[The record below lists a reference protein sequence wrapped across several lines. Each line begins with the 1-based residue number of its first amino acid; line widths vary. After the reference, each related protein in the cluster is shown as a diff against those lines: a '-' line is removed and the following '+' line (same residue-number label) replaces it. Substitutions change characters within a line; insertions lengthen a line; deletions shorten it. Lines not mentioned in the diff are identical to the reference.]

1 MRAADRAL
9 DGLDEHVLLTA
20 AVSTHFDPLAVL
32 AVDPLKDDERV
43 DMVDG
48 LASVCEEVDVAGS
61 GYRHWSMRPEA
72 RRLTLQSLATRPDL
86 ATLLEAIDVPPDDLF
101 GRYVRDGLRGIDL
114 GLLVPPDGAPAG
126 AVDLDR
132 LLKAIR
138 FLEGLPGVRPTRE
151 LERRVQRQ
159 IALADSEGA
168 LLAVVPTR
176 LVGREDEYAALV
188 EYCTTPL
195 PTDGDWV
202 PSFVLEGPGGVGK
215 SALVSKFVTDQRRQ
229 PGAPPLIY
237 LDFDRASLIEATP
250 LDLTFEFTRQLGLA
264 EAALEQPLADFRERS
279 RSLLGGRENID
290 IDIGGGASAA
300 AQRDLASVLMGWPG
314 RLAPISLVLDTFE
327 EVAIRG
333 VTPVRDVLQWVADLR
348 NVVRLPQ
355 IHAILSGR
363 AVTPDA
369 PYLAPEEI
377 TAMFNLRRELELQD
391 LPSDKA
397 TELLAELGVPSGLAT
412 RLPPVFGGN
421 PLVLKL
427 IQRYVATNDPDA
439 VDQLIADGEKARR
452 DAPSGEVGLRFV
464 YERIL
469 NRIRKPRVQALAYPG
484 VVLRQVTPELI
495 LEVLAPTCGVRLEVT
510 TLEDAEEAFTELAE
524 HVWLVNR
531 LGPDTVE
538 HRRDVRRLLVPGL
551 EHSKEVDTR
560 AIHREAAEYYGR
572 PHASVP
578 DDVAWIEEIYHLGF
592 LNQLPDDL
600 TAARASEV
608 VRRLTG
614 DIEFWPVHARARV
627 KSLAGRHDELTEEE
641 VASLTREQQRRTR
654 GLRLGKRRA
663 SSDVG
668 SASYEEAQLEL
679 LDQDDAGDAI
689 PDSRWAL
696 LFDRGD
702 FEFMTESSRVLTA
715 YDRYFAGRRSWSPS
729 SSPTHEHPWY
739 IALAILMVEQGER
752 PLFSDAALDA
762 LDSSWD
768 EARRYA
774 AALAAL
780 AGDRHAHTRIVER
793 VRKEMPPRLDLSRV
807 DDVVVCQAAAS
818 QGDLDELGTTFQT
831 YSCDNFRLPHV
842 GVIAAA
848 AGDTELAGRADEL
861 TDRFAS
867 RRPDTKEL
875 NSWRATLAHAALNL
889 AGAKDLR
896 AAPTT
901 LSFLY
906 GAIRT
911 IVAALDRTALL
922 HVVSELEQHSV
933 FWPADLTA
941 ETLDSTLRKQVT
953 QSDLTGLI
961 EMADRCGLA
970 VDLVD
975 AVSAQANTHLSTE
988 LAASIRRIEGLLFP
1002 YARTGVQPPSHQ

>member
-9 DGLDEHVLLTA
+9 DVLDEHVLLTA
-20 AVSTHFDPLAVL
+20 AVSDHFDPVAVL
-32 AVDPLKDDERV
+32 AADPE
-43 DMVDG
+43 VDG
-48 LASVCEEVDVAGS
+48 LATVCEEVDVAGS

-72 RRLTLQSLATRPDL
+72 RRHALQSLAARPDL
-86 ATLLEAIDVPPDDLF
+86 ATLLDAVEVRPDDQF

-114 GLLVPPDGAPAG
+114 GPLVPTGGAPPG

-132 LLKAIR
+132 LLRAIR
-138 FLEGLPGVRPTRE
+138 FLEGLPGVRPTE
-151 LERRVQRQ
+151 DLERRVQRQ
-159 IALADSEGA
+159 IALENSEGA

-229 PGAPPLIY
+229 PGAPPLVY

-264 EAALEQPLADFRERS
+264 DAALDQPLADFRARS
-279 RSLLGGRENID
+279 RSLLGGRENLNV
-290 IDIGGGASAA
+290 DIGGGASAD

-333 VTPVRDVLQWVADLR
+333 VTAVRVVLQWVADLR
-348 NVVRLPQ
+348 NVVQLPQ
-355 IHAILSGR
+355 IHVILSGR

-377 TAMFNLRRELELQD
+377 TAMFNRQHGLELQD
-391 LPSDKA
+391 LPPEQA
-397 TELLAELGVPSGLAT
+397 TELLTELGVPPGLAT

-427 IQRYVATNDPDA
+427 LQRYVATNDADA
-439 VDQLIADGEKARR
+439 VEQLIADGEKARR

-469 NRIRKPRVQALAYPG
+469 NRIKKPRVQALAYPG

-495 LEVLAPTCGVRLEVT
+495 LEVLAPTCGARLDVT
-510 TLEDAEEAFTELAE
+510 TMKDAEDAFTELAE

-551 EHSKEVDTR
+551 EHSTEVDTQE
-560 AIHREAAEYYGR
+560 IHRRAADYYGR

-578 DDVAWIEEIYHLGF
+578 DDVAWVEQIYHLGF
-592 LNQLPDDL
+592 LDRLPGDL
-600 TAARASEV
+600 TEARAGEV

-614 DIEFWPVHARARV
+614 DIDFWPVHARARV

-641 VASLTREQQRRTR
+641 VASLTREQQRRSR

-668 SASYEEAQLEL
+668 SASYEEAQLDL
-679 LDQDDAGDAI
+679 LDDSGDAI
-689 PDSRWAL
+689 PDERWAL

-715 YDRYFAGRRSWSPS
+715 YDRFFAGGLSWSPS

-739 IALAILMVEQGER
+739 IALAVLMVERGER

-762 LDSSWD
+762 LQSSWD
-768 EARRYA
+768 EVRRYA

-780 AGDRHAHTRIVER
+780 AGDRRAHTRIIAR
-793 VRKEMPPRLDLSRV
+793 IRREMPPRLDLSRV
-807 DDVVVCQAAAS
+807 DDIVVCQAAAS
-818 QGDLDELGTTFQT
+818 QGDLDGLGTTYQT
-831 YSCDNFRLPHV
+831 YSCDSFRLPHV
-842 GVIAAA
+842 AVIAAA
-848 AGDTELAGRADEL
+848 AGETELAARADDMA
-861 TDRFAS
+861 DRFAS
-867 RRPDTKEL
+867 TRPNTREL
-875 NSWRATLAHAALNL
+875 NSWRESLARTPLNL
-889 AGAKDLR
+889 RGARDLR

-911 IVAALDRTALL
+911 IVAALDRTTLL
-922 HVVSELEQHSV
+922 QVVGGLERRSV
-933 FWPADLTA
+933 FWPTDLTA
-941 ETLDSTLRKQVT
+941 ETLASTLRQEIT
-953 QSDLTGLI
+953 PSDLTGLI
-961 EMADRCGLA
+961 EMADRCGLL

-975 AVSAQANTHLSTE
+975 AVSAQATSHLSTE
-988 LAASIRRIEGLLFP
+988 LAAGIRRIEGLLFP
-1002 YARTGVQPPSHQ
+1002 YARTRPEPPT